1 MRVAIAIAIASLV
14 VACASALA
22 DGRAQFD
29 KGRYPEARQTFVA
42 AEAESRAWSDAKR
55 AEYALYR
62 GLTHAALGDKAA
74 AGVWLGEAKAIVDTH
89 PSALS
94 AEDAERLKL
103 GLDGIEAR

>member
-1 MRVAIAIAIASLV
+1 VIRFALFALAL
-14 VACASALA
+14 VACGSALA

-42 AEAESRAWSDAKR
+42 AEQDSRSWSDGKR

-74 AGVWLGEAKAIVDTH
+74 ASVWLAEAKAIVDGN

-94 AEDAERLKL
+94 AEDAQRLKL
-103 GLDGIEAR
+103 GLDAIEGP